1 MGHPRSHRQ
10 AALPEMGPSHS
21 GVTGRKFGTCGGK
34 WFSLAELR
42 IKFFFF
48 FRGQVFAH
56 IEPMGGDLGS
66 TDLLSPQGRPLGCAV
81 PAGNLLGRA
90 ESAAGT

>member
-48 FRGQVFAH
+48 FRGAH

>member
-48 FRGQVFAH
+48 FRGQGYFLGFRVYKSDFAH
-56 IEPMGGDLGS
+56 L
-66 TDLLSPQGRPLGCAV
+66 
-81 PAGNLLGRA
+81 RA
-90 ESAAGT
+90 LEALREKLNGQFVFN

>member
-1 MGHPRSHRQ
+1 
-10 AALPEMGPSHS
+10 
-21 GVTGRKFGTCGGK
+21 VKFGTCGGK

-48 FRGQVFAH
+48 RRGGAAGELTSSPWGVIWVSEFAH

-66 TDLLSPQGRPLGCAV
+66 TDLISPQGRPLGCAV